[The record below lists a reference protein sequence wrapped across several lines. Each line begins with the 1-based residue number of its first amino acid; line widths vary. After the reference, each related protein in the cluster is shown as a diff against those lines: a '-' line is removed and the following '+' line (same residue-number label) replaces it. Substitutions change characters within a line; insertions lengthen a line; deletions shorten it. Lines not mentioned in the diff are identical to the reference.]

1 MPDTL
6 KGAHE
11 THLSARRLH
20 WAWMG
25 GRTFLAH
32 RAPVNVL
39 RAICHLDC
47 ARTSRKG
54 SAGDVART
62 TISSP
67 TSLLADSFGEAS
79 KGGGI
84 FSGQLEGD
92 ISLCRPRLLPLPARI
107 AAAAAASPALRLL
120 PHAQCHTLVETRLRF
135 GSPLRR
141 SLEATAVLTT
151 ACLGSDRPA
160 SQAVRGSTRDPAQ
173 PHPQLLHHF
182 ARRSRQEHARRPPD
196 GHDRRRAQR

>member
-1 MPDTL
+1 MAWDIRSVGPAQAIPTIKSRGYSWISMPDTL

-84 FSGQLEGD
+84 FSGQG
-92 ISLCRPRLLPLPARI
+92 PGLL
-107 AAAAAASPALRLL
+107 S
-120 PHAQCHTLVETRLRF
+120 H
-135 GSPLRR
+135 
-141 SLEATAVLTT
+141 
-151 ACLGSDRPA
+151 
-160 SQAVRGSTRDPAQ
+160 
-173 PHPQLLHHF
+173 
-182 ARRSRQEHARRPPD
+182 
-196 GHDRRRAQR
+196 

>member
-1 MPDTL
+1 MAWDIRSVGPAQAIPTIKSRGHSWTSMPDTL

-39 RAICHLDC
+39 RAITHLDC

-67 TSLLADSFGEAS
+67 TSLFADPFGEAS

-84 FSGQLEGD
+84 FSGQVYARHQPGGGKTEPAWRY
-92 ISLCRPRLLPLPARI
+92 ISGQNTSSRIESNRPEPTA
-107 AAAAAASPALRLL
+107 
-120 PHAQCHTLVETRLRF
+120 HTDETRPI
-135 GSPLRR
+135 SSCKQTPC
-141 SLEATAVLTT
+141 SEE
-151 ACLGSDRPA
+151 D
-160 SQAVRGSTRDPAQ
+160 
-173 PHPQLLHHF
+173 
-182 ARRSRQEHARRPPD
+182 
-196 GHDRRRAQR
+196 

>member
-1 MPDTL
+1 MAWDIRSVGPAQAIPTIKSRGHSWTSMPDTL

-39 RAICHLDC
+39 RAITHLDC

-67 TSLLADSFGEAS
+67 TSLFADSFGEAS

-84 FSGQLEGD
+84 FSGQ
-92 ISLCRPRLLPLPARI
+92 C
-107 AAAAAASPALRLL
+107 
-120 PHAQCHTLVETRLRF
+120 
-135 GSPLRR
+135 
-141 SLEATAVLTT
+141 AT
-151 ACLGSDRPA
+151 G
-160 SQAVRGSTRDPAQ
+160 
-173 PHPQLLHHF
+173 
-182 ARRSRQEHARRPPD
+182 
-196 GHDRRRAQR
+196 

>member
-39 RAICHLDC
+39 RAITHLDC

-67 TSLLADSFGEAS
+67 TSLFADSFGEAS

-84 FSGQLEGD
+84 FSGQSTAFH
-92 ISLCRPRLLPLPARI
+92 IAPAALFHMWVRR
-107 AAAAAASPALRLL
+107 ALARQHLSAKDASP
-120 PHAQCHTLVETRLRF
+120 F
-135 GSPLRR
+135 
-141 SLEATAVLTT
+141 
-151 ACLGSDRPA
+151 
-160 SQAVRGSTRDPAQ
+160 
-173 PHPQLLHHF
+173 
-182 ARRSRQEHARRPPD
+182 
-196 GHDRRRAQR
+196 

>member
-1 MPDTL
+1 MAWGIRSVGPAQAIPTIKSRGYSWTSMPDTL

-84 FSGQLEGD
+84 FSGQARSCSQVTATCATRAMSGY
-92 ISLCRPRLLPLPARI
+92 RPKDGALASS
-107 AAAAAASPALRLL
+107 SPAFS
-120 PHAQCHTLVETRLRF
+120 TN
-135 GSPLRR
+135 
-141 SLEATAVLTT
+141 EATLRGVL
-151 ACLGSDRPA
+151 CL
-160 SQAVRGSTRDPAQ
+160 
-173 PHPQLLHHF
+173 
-182 ARRSRQEHARRPPD
+182 
-196 GHDRRRAQR
+196 

>member
-1 MPDTL
+1 MAWGIRSVGPAQAIPTIKSRGYSWTSMPDTL

-84 FSGQLEGD
+84 FSGQRLALKGAEETPVCSVRQSGMVPSSRARSP
-92 ISLCRPRLLPLPARI
+92 SLCISWAKSRPRLQTGTPEDD
-107 AAAAAASPALRLL
+107 SPI
-120 PHAQCHTLVETRLRF
+120 
-135 GSPLRR
+135 SPNPG
-141 SLEATAVLTT
+141 AT
-151 ACLGSDRPA
+151 
-160 SQAVRGSTRDPAQ
+160 
-173 PHPQLLHHF
+173 F
-182 ARRSRQEHARRPPD
+182 PPI
-196 GHDRRRAQR
+196 